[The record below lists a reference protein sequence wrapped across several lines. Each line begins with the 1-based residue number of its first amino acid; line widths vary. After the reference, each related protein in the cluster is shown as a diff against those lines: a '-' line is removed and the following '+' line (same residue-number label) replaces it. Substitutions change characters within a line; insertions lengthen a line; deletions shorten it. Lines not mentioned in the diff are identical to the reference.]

1 MIIVQLDSN
10 MHSVFFLHYHLIFT
24 TKYRKDVFDDLISHR
39 AMEIFIHIAS
49 NYNITLEEWNHDVD
63 HVHIL
68 FSSHPNSELCKFINA
83 YKSASSR
90 LLKKEFP
97 QIREKLWKQQLWS
110 QSYCLISVGDA
121 PLEIIKQYIKTQGK
135 PGEQHDD

>member
-1 MIIVQLDSN
+1 MQLDSN

-24 TKYRKDVFDDLISHR
+24 TKYRRDVFDDMISHR

-68 FSSHPNSELCKFINA
+68 FSSHPI
-83 YKSASSR
+83 KSIA
-90 LLKKEFP
+90 LFF
-97 QIREKLWKQQLWS
+97 
-110 QSYCLISVGDA
+110 
-121 PLEIIKQYIKTQGK
+121 
-135 PGEQHDD
+135 

>member
-1 MIIVQLDSN
+1 MQLDSN

-24 TKYRKDVFDDLISHR
+24 TKYRRDVFDNMISHR

-49 NYNITLEEWNHDVD
+49 NYNITLEEW
-63 HVHIL
+63 
-68 FSSHPNSELCKFINA
+68 NA